1 MKKSL
6 GLREDVF
13 LEALVSSSGLTESS
27 KQNGNTS
34 AQRYYSSKMTD
45 LSTAYQRKTHREHI
59 LDLPDTYIGSVT
71 TAPEDVYLR
80 ENETFEAATIPVN
93 PGFYKLIDEL
103 LVNAHDQVV
112 RLRSRQSTNP
122 VKTIE
127 ITCTAEAFSIKNDGE
142 PIDVAEHPEHKTWI
156 PQMIFGELLTSTNY
170 DKNEKKLV
178 GGKNGYGVKLVNI
191 FARQMVVTV
200 VDQPRN
206 LIYAQTFKNNMT
218 EVGTPIVRPCKQKSY
233 VCVDWTPDFA
243 RFGMTEIDEGMRRLI
258 ERRVWDLAMTLGK
271 EVKVSWNGTAVKCKN
286 LTEYAKAFGCE
297 TVVYETP
304 NERWHIA
311 VADTPADKLFSMSF
325 VNGIW
330 TSKGGTH
337 IDAVTNQVVAHVV
350 EYLETKKKV
359 KVKPSLVKDH
369 LAIFVTS
376 MIENPSFTSQT
387 KESLTTK
394 VSAFGSS
401 YKLSDDALK
410 KIVTKLAIVPRILE
424 AQAAKDTK
432 ENSKTD
438 GKKQSR
444 ITGIPK
450 LDDATHAGT
459 KESAKCTLILT
470 EGDSAKAM
478 ALSGL
483 SQEQRRFFG
492 VYPLK
497 GKILNVKDTSDSKVE
512 QTKEIAE
519 LKKIIGLT
527 SGKKYTDVKD
537 LRYGSVMI
545 MTDQDLDGSHI
556 RGLLINLFH
565 ELWHELIAIPGFLTY
580 MATPIVKAHKNKEHR
595 TFYSQYEYEQWR
607 AGEGAKG
614 WKVKYYKGLGTSTR
628 DEAKDY
634 FSKVNAVKF
643 DYDEKSDKSIDL
655 AFNKQRADD
664 RKEWLKSYDHTVLVP
679 AGNRVPYD
687 DFIHKDLI
695 HFSYYNLERSI
706 PNMMDGLKTSQRK
719 ILYAAF
725 KRNLTAEIRVAQFA
739 GYVSEHTGYHHGEA
753 SLNETIVGMAQDF
766 MGSNNIPWLV
776 PQGQFG
782 TRIQGGKDAA
792 SPRYIHTYLQPR
804 IRKIVREE
812 DFEILKYRDDDGLP
826 VEPEWYAPV
835 LPMLLVNGARGI
847 GTGYSTYIPP
857 CDPKVIKDKLMRKIQ
872 AGHPLRSDTYPLV
885 PYFEGFKGTYT
896 ADGVVGVYRKEKDDF
911 VVTELPPG
919 TWTSDYREW
928 LEKELA
934 EGRIKDFTDTST
946 DQDINIRIKGIDEKV
961 LVKSL
966 TEKVKTTNMHAFNS
980 QGVITKYETLTDI
993 LCEFWGVRINL
1004 YETRREHQIKT
1015 LRAKLPYHVNVVRF
1029 IRDQIQDEPEVVLKK
1044 KSLKECDDILGEH
1057 EYQHIDGSYEY
1068 IMRLPVSAFTS
1079 EKIAKHEKDMADLKT
1094 EIARLENTNAERM
1107 WLADL
1112 EAV

>member
-1 MKKSL
+1 M
-6 GLREDVF
+6 
-13 LEALVSSSGLTESS
+13 A
-27 KQNGNTS
+27 
-34 AQRYYSSKMTD
+34 D

-71 TAPEDVYLR
+71 TASEEVFVRDGD
-80 ENETFEAATIPVN
+80 NFKSAAVQVN
-93 PGFYKLIDEL
+93 PGFYKLVDEL
-103 LVNAHDQVV
+103 LVNAHDHAI
-112 RLRSRQSTNP
+112 RLRQKKSENP
-122 VKTIE
+122 VKNIEVSVAADGTMLTIR
-127 ITCTAEAFSIKNDGE
+127 NDGE
-142 PIDVAEHPEHKTWI
+142 PIDVAQHPDHKVWI

-170 DKNEKKLV
+170 NKDEKKLV

-191 FARQMVVTV
+191 FAKRMTVHVNDAGRQLYYTQGFG
-200 VDQPRN
+200 D
-206 LIYAQTFKNNMT
+206 NMT
-218 EVGTPIVRPCKQKSY
+218 KVEEPVVKKGKAKSH
-233 VCVDWTPDFA
+233 VQIDWTPDFA
-243 RFGMTEIDEGMRRLI
+243 RFGMTKITDDMIQLI

-286 LTEYAKAFGCE
+286 LTEYAKGFGCE
-297 TVVYETP
+297 TVIYETP

-311 VADTPADKLFSMSF
+311 IADSPADKAFSMSF

-337 IDAVTNQVVAHVV
+337 VDGVTNQVVNYIV

-359 KVKPSLVKDH
+359 KVKPSMVRDN
-369 LAIFVTS
+369 LAVFLTS

-387 KESLTTK
+387 KETLTTK
-394 VSAFGSS
+394 AGAFGSS
-401 YKLSDDALK
+401 FKLSEDTLK
-410 KIVTKLAIVPRILE
+410 KVVSKLAIVPKLLE
-424 AQAAKDTK
+424 AQSAKDAK
-432 ENSKTD
+432 DNSKTD

-450 LDDATHAGT
+450 LDDAVLAGT

-483 SQEQRRFFG
+483 SQEQRKFFG

-497 GKILNVKDTSDSKVE
+497 GKVLNVKDTSDAKVE
-512 QTKEIAE
+512 HTKEIAE

-537 LRYGSVMI
+537 LRYGSIMI

-580 MATPIVKAHKNKEHR
+580 MATPIVKATRGRGGAKGDVENR
-595 TFYSQYEYEQWR
+595 MFYSQYEYEQWR
-607 AGEGAKG
+607 AGEGAGATSGGKAG
-614 WKVKYYKGLGTSTR
+614 AWKVKYYKGLGTSTR

-634 FSKVNAVKF
+634 FSKVNAVRF
-643 DYDEKSDKSIDL
+643 EYDEKADKSIDL

-664 RKEWLKSYDHTVLVP
+664 RKEWLRSYDRTALIP
-679 AGNRVPYD
+679 SGNRVPYD

-706 PNMMDGLKTSQRK
+706 PNVMDGLKTSQRK

-725 KRNLTAEIRVAQFA
+725 KRNLTQEIRVAQFA

-804 IRKIVREE
+804 IRKIIREE
-812 DFEILKYRDDDGLP
+812 DFEVLKYRDDDGLP

-835 LPMLLVNGARGI
+835 MPMLLVNGSRGI

-857 CDPKVIKDKLMRKIQ
+857 CDPKVIKTKLMRKIQ
-872 AGHPLRSDTYPLV
+872 AGHPLTDDVYPLV

-896 ADGVVGVYRKEKDDF
+896 EDGVVGVYHKEKEDF

-919 TWTSDYREW
+919 TWTADYREW

-934 EGRIKDFTDTST
+934 EGRIKDFSDTST
-946 DQDINIRIKGIDEKV
+946 DQQINIRIKGIDEKV

-966 TEKVKTTNMHAFNS
+966 TEKVRTTNMHAFNED
-980 QGVITKYETLTDI
+980 GVITKYETLTDI
-993 LCEFWGVRINL
+993 LLEFYRVRLEL
-1004 YETRREHQIKT
+1004 YDTRRQHQIKV
-1015 LRAKLPYHVNVVRF
+1015 LKEKMPYHKNVVRF

-1044 KSLKECDDILGEH
+1044 KTLKECDDILGEH
-1057 EYQHIDGSYEY
+1057 EYQHVDGSYDY
-1068 IMRLPVSAFTS
+1068 IMRLPVSAFTA
-1079 EKIAKHEKDMADLKT
+1079 EKVAKHEKDMADLLA
-1094 EIARLENTNAERM
+1094 EIDRLENTNAKMM

-1112 EAV
+1112 EQV

>member
-1 MKKSL
+1 
-6 GLREDVF
+6 
-13 LEALVSSSGLTESS
+13 
-27 KQNGNTS
+27 
-34 AQRYYSSKMTD
+34 MTD

-71 TAPEDVYLR
+71 TAPEEVYLR
-80 ENETFEAATIPVN
+80 DGDEFKSATIPVN

-112 RLRSRQSTNP
+112 RLRGRQSTNP

-191 FARQMVVTV
+191 FAKQMVVTV

-218 EVGTPIVRPCKQKSY
+218 DVGTPIVRPCKQKSY

-297 TVVYETP
+297 TVIYETP
-304 NERWHIA
+304 NERWNIA

-387 KESLTTK
+387 KESLTTR
-394 VSAFGSS
+394 SNAFGSS

-634 FSKVNAVKF
+634 FSKVNAVRF

-664 RKEWLKSYDHTVLVP
+664 RKEWLKGYDHTVLVP
-679 AGNRVPYD
+679 TGNRVPYD

-804 IRKIVREE
+804 IRKIIREE

-835 LPMLLVNGARGI
+835 LPMLLINGARGI

-857 CDPKVIKDKLMRKIQ
+857 CDPKVIKKKLMSKIQ
-872 AGHPLRSDTYPLV
+872 AGHPLESNLYPLV

-896 ADGVVGVYRKEKDDF
+896 EEGVLGVYRKDKDEF

-980 QGVITKYETLTDI
+980 KGVITKYETLTDI
-993 LCEFWGVRINL
+993 LCEFWYVRINL
-1004 YETRREHQIKT
+1004 YETRRAHQIKT

-1029 IRDQIQDEPEVVLKK
+1029 IRDQIQDEPEVNLKK
-1044 KSLKECDDILGEH
+1044 KSLKECNDILGEH

-1079 EKIAKHEKDMADLKT
+1079 EKIAKHEKDMVDLKT

-1112 EAV
+1112 EEV